1 MKVAAT
7 IAPITLIFHKGL
19 QPFGRVAKKSQIEV
33 RLTCARHCSNLPAA
47 ATALGFV
54 LFYGN
59 EGYP

>member
-1 MKVAAT
+1 MKAGKL
-7 IAPITLIFHKGL
+7 IALP
-19 QPFGRVAKKSQIEV
+19 KKSQIEV
-33 RLTCARHCSNLPAA
+33 RLTCARVASDLPAA